1 MKIGVLTFSKSINYG
16 ATLQAVAL
24 QKVLQQQN
32 ADVCLMD
39 HRCAPV
45 DSASKVFDFSKALKP
60 AYTLPHLVNMP
71 CALKRQN
78 AFRRFWHKHACFGS
92 DNPHMYDA
100 VVVGSD
106 QVWNYKM
113 TEDDWFYFLDFEKK
127 NVRKYSYAASLGL
140 SEIGEEYAADLAT
153 KLADFN
159 GISVRETTA
168 AKLIGEILGKE
179 VPVVL
184 DPTLLLDGSQWAT
197 MADNDFSKKDY
208 IFVYTVFNSDSL
220 WDFACR
226 LSRRTGLPIYTISYS
241 KFHRHKANYLFS
253 AGPDE
258 WLSYIQNASYVVTNS
273 FHGMA
278 FSLNFEKQFYY
289 ELPPKASGV
298 GSRLQDMAEKY
309 GLTEREISHNSCE
322 LIDYKEVSVSLLKDR
337 KESLAFIKKIT
348 E

>member
-16 ATLQAVAL
+16 AALQAVAL
-24 QKVLQQQN
+24 QKVLQEQD

-71 CALKRQN
+71 CALKRQK
-78 AFRRFWHKHACFGS
+78 AFWRFWNKHARFGS
-92 DNPHMYDA
+92 DNPSEYDA

-113 TEDDWFYFLDFEKK
+113 TEGDWFYFLDFEKK

-140 SEIGEEYAADLAT
+140 SEVEEEYATVLAT
-153 KLADFN
+153 KLADFD

-168 AKLIGEILGKE
+168 SRLIGKIIGRE

-184 DPTLLLDGSQWAT
+184 DPTLLLSGAQWAA
-197 MADNDFSKKDY
+197 MADNEFSKKDY

-220 WDFACR
+220 WDFAYR
-226 LSRRTGLPIYTISYS
+226 LSQRTGLPIYTISYS

-278 FSLNFEKQFYY
+278 FSINFEKQFYY
-289 ELPPKASGV
+289 ELPPKTSGV

-309 GLTEREISHNSCE
+309 DLTEREISRDSASP
-322 LIDYKEVSVSLLKDR
+322 IDYKEVSVKLSKER